1 MERLILKDKDF
12 FEIIKTLIFSV
23 MGLSFFFFPLII
35 NNEVTSPVFFLS
47 DFIYLHHQ
55 NFVYTCTLI
64 FIILFLIKEV
74 SKDKKSIFERISI
87 LLKVLSI
94 IILIVLV
101 LKNDIIFIQNRDLE
115 QIMKDNFFKIMVLF
129 PISCLFIP
137 LLLEYGFI
145 YILDGYF
152 SRFTKKFFRIT
163 GKSVLIFFIFLFVD
177 SFVGIYTVYKMY
189 KDGKIRKNEC
199 ANILLNYPILQ
210 MSIIIYVANQLNLSI
225 TVLLITSVSI
235 FLITNFIICRIYP
248 LKNIKK
254 TFLVKNKYKEK
265 NYKKNKLKMS
275 LITYLENKNKKHLL
289 KYVVEYFNEAINIVA
304 DIIPFFV
311 LSFWC
316 LDFIC
321 RSDLILS
328 ILAYPYEFFL
338 ELLKIP
344 CSINISKTVIL
355 AFFNQVYSI
364 EILTQNINLISR
376 MIIALIVITQG
387 ISITTNIIF
396 IRRYMRFI
404 TYRDIFVVYLE
415 KIIITTFIIFFI
427 YYLNLGYTIGYLGIF
442 IVAQL

>member
-1 MERLILKDKDF
+1 MDGLILKDKDF
-12 FEIIKTLIFSV
+12 FEIIKTLIFSIV
-23 MGLSFFFFPLII
+23 GLSFFFFPLII
-35 NNEVTSPVFFLS
+35 NNEVMSPVFFLS
-47 DFIYLHHQ
+47 DFIYLNHQ
-55 NFVYTCTLI
+55 KFVYTCTLV
-64 FIILFLIKEV
+64 FIILFLIKEA
-74 SKDKKSIFERISI
+74 SKDKKSIFDRISI

-94 IILIVLV
+94 IILIVLI
-101 LKNDIIFIQNRDLE
+101 LKNNIIFIQNRDLE
-115 QIMKDNFFKIMVLF
+115 QIMKDNLFKITVLF
-129 PISCLFIP
+129 PLSCLFIP
-137 LLLEYGFI
+137 FLLEYGFI

-163 GKSVLIFFIFLFVD
+163 GKSVLIVFIFFFVD
-177 SFVGIYTVYKMY
+177 SFVGIYTIYKMY

-210 MSIIIYVANQLNLSI
+210 ISIVIYIANQLNLSI

-265 NYKKNKLKMS
+265 SYKKNKLKMS
-275 LITYLENKNKKHLL
+275 LITYLENKNKKNLL
-289 KYVVEYFNEAINIVA
+289 KYVFEYFNEAINIVA

-321 RSDLILS
+321 ENDLILS
-328 ILAYPYEFFL
+328 IVAYPYEFFL
-338 ELLKIP
+338 DLLKFP
-344 CSINISKTVIL
+344 CSINISKTVVL
-355 AFFNQVYSI
+355 AFFNQVYSV
-364 EILTQNINLISR
+364 EVLTQNINLFSR
-376 MIIALIVITQG
+376 MTIALIVITQG

-404 TYRDIFVVYLE
+404 TYRDIFIVYLE
-415 KIIITTFIIFFI
+415 KIIITTFVIFFI

-442 IVAQL
+442 IVSQL